1 MKKAKLLWSF
11 IKSNWRKNKTKKTYK
26 ITYKQRYMDKILT
39 DSYLKTVDNFSE
51 IIIAEEMLYEDE
63 CVFEVDWEL
72 VKEEK

>member
-1 MKKAKLLWSF
+1 MS
-11 IKSNWRKNKTKKTYK
+11 KTYK

-51 IIIAEEMLYEDE
+51 IIRAEEMLYEDE

-72 VKEEK
+72 VEEEK

>member
-1 MKKAKLLWSF
+1 MSK
-11 IKSNWRKNKTKKTYK
+11 IYK

-51 IIIAEEMLYEDE
+51 IIRAEEMLYEDE

>member
-1 MKKAKLLWSF
+1 MS
-11 IKSNWRKNKTKKTYK
+11 KTYK
-26 ITYKQRYMDKILT
+26 ITYKQRYMDKVLT

-51 IIIAEEMLYEDE
+51 IIRAEEMLYEDE